1 MRSLTR
7 PAVVAAALAL
17 AALQA
22 AGGAHAEK
30 ADKDKPTEIESN
42 RMMSDEARR
51 MSIFEGSVVLTK
63 GTLVVRADR
72 LVVRQDADG
81 FQHVTAT
88 GNPVRFR
95 QKADAK
101 GGKEGA
107 WIDGE
112 AMRMEIDE
120 REDKVQLFDN
130 ARVSRD
136 KDVVRG
142 NYIFLDQRSGF
153 YSVTGGTDAPQGRV
167 RAVLQPKKAPAA
179 KAPPSPAP
187 GAAPAPA
194 PAAK

>member
-1 MRSLTR
+1 MRSRNL
-7 PAVVAAALAL
+7 PAVARAVAAAIVV

-22 AGGAHAEK
+22 PLSAHAEK

-51 MSIFEGSVVLTK
+51 MSIFEGNVVLTK
-63 GTLVVRADR
+63 GTLVVHADR

-95 QKADAK
+95 QRADSK
-101 GGKEGA
+101 DGKEGA
-107 WIDGE
+107 WIEGE
-112 AMRMEIDE
+112 AKRMEFDE
-120 REDKVQLFDN
+120 RDDKLELFDN

-142 NYIFLDQRSGF
+142 NYISLDQRSGF
-153 YSVTGGTDAPQGRV
+153 YSVTGGVDAPQGRV
-167 RAVLQPKKAPAA
+167 RAVLQPKKEPPVAAPGA
-179 KAPPSPAP
+179 SPAP
-187 GAAPAPA
+187 GA
-194 PAAK
+194 K

>member
-1 MRSLTR
+1 MRSRKHLT
-7 PAVVAAALAL
+7 ALAAALAL

-22 AGGAHAEK
+22 AGDARAEK

-51 MSIFEGSVVLTK
+51 MSIFEGAVVLTK

-95 QKADAK
+95 QKADSK
-101 GGKEGA
+101 DGKEGA
-107 WIDGE
+107 WIEGE

-167 RAVLQPKKAPAA
+167 RAVLQPKKAPS
-179 KAPPSPAP
+179 SPAP
-187 GAAPAPA
+187 ATPPA

>member
-1 MRSLTR
+1 MKSRSLLALAR
-7 PAVVAAALAL
+7 AFAAAIAL

-22 AGGAHAEK
+22 PPNAYAEK

-51 MSIFEGSVVLTK
+51 MSIFEGNVVLTK
-63 GTLVVRADR
+63 GTLVVHADR

-95 QKADAK
+95 QRADSK
-101 GGKEGA
+101 DGKEGA
-107 WIDGE
+107 WIEGE
-112 AMRMEIDE
+112 AKRMEFDE
-120 REDKVQLFDN
+120 REDKLELFDD

-142 NYIFLDQRSGF
+142 NYISLDQRSGF
-153 YSVTGGTDAPQGRV
+153 YSVTGGADAPQGRV
-167 RAVLQPKKAPAA
+167 RAVLKPKTEPPAA
-179 KAPPSPAP
+179 APGTSPAP
-187 GAAPAPA
+187 GA
-194 PAAK
+194 K

>member
-1 MRSLTR
+1 MRSRRYLAAR
-7 PAVVAAALAL
+7 AFAAALAL

-22 AGGAHAEK
+22 QHGARAEK
-30 ADKDKPTEIESN
+30 ADKNKPTEIESN

-63 GTLVVRADR
+63 GTLVVHADR
-72 LVVRQDADG
+72 LVVHQDADG
-81 FQHVTAT
+81 FQHVSAT

-95 QKADAK
+95 QRADSK
-101 GGKEGA
+101 DGKEGA
-107 WIDGE
+107 WIEGE
-112 AMRMEIDE
+112 AMRMEIDQ
-120 REDKVQLFDN
+120 RDDKVELFDN

-153 YSVTGGTDAPQGRV
+153 YSVTGGADAPQGRV
-167 RAVLQPKKAPAA
+167 RAVLQPTKPQ
-179 KAPPSPAP
+179 PSPAP
-187 GAAPAPA
+187 AVPST

>member
-1 MRSLTR
+1 MTSRNRVAAARVL
-7 PAVVAAALAL
+7 AAALAAA

-22 AGGAHAEK
+22 PPSAHAEK
-30 ADKDKPTEIESN
+30 ADQDKPTEIESN

-51 MSIFEGSVVLTK
+51 MSVFEGKVVLTK
-63 GTLVVRADR
+63 GTLVVHADR

-95 QKADAK
+95 QRADSN
-101 GGKEGA
+101 GGKPGA
-107 WIDGE
+107 WIEGE
-112 AMRMEIDE
+112 AMRVEIDQ
-120 REDKVQLFDN
+120 RENKVELFDN

-153 YSVTGGTDAPQGRV
+153 YSVTGGADTPQGRV
-167 RAVLQPKKAPAA
+167 RAVLQPTKEF
-179 KAPPSPAP
+179 SPAVP
-187 GAAPAPA
+187 GASPA

>member
-1 MRSLTR
+1 MRSRRNL
-7 PAVVAAALAL
+7 AVRAFAAALAL

-22 AGGAHAEK
+22 QHGARAEK
-30 ADKDKPTEIESN
+30 ADKNKPTEIESN

-63 GTLVVRADR
+63 GTLVVHADR
-72 LVVRQDADG
+72 LVVHQDADG

-88 GNPVRFR
+88 GKPVRFR
-95 QKADAK
+95 QKADSK
-101 GGKEGA
+101 DGKEGA
-107 WIDGE
+107 WIEGE

-120 REDKVQLFDN
+120 RDDKLELFDD

-153 YSVTGGTDAPQGRV
+153 YSVTGGADAPQGRV
-167 RAVLQPKKAPAA
+167 RAVLQPTNPQ
-179 KAPPSPAP
+179 SS
-187 GAAPAPA
+187 PA
-194 PAAK
+194 PAAPPAPAGK

>member
-1 MRSLTR
+1 MISRSLLALAR
-7 PAVVAAALAL
+7 AFAAAIAL

-22 AGGAHAEK
+22 PPNAYAEK

-51 MSIFEGSVVLTK
+51 MSIFEGNVVLTK
-63 GTLVVRADR
+63 GTLVVHADR

-95 QKADAK
+95 QRADSK
-101 GGKEGA
+101 DGKEGA
-107 WIDGE
+107 WIEGE
-112 AMRMEIDE
+112 AKRMEFDE
-120 REDKVQLFDN
+120 REGKLELFDD

-142 NYIFLDQRSGF
+142 NYISLDQRSGF
-153 YSVTGGTDAPQGRV
+153 YSVTGGADAPQGRV
-167 RAVLQPKKAPAA
+167 RAVLQPKTEPPAA
-179 KAPPSPAP
+179 APGASPAP
-187 GAAPAPA
+187 GA
-194 PAAK
+194 K

>member
-1 MRSLTR
+1 MNTR
-7 PAVVAAALAL
+7 KRLAVARALAAALAV
-17 AALQA
+17 AALLA
-22 AGGAHAEK
+22 PPSARAEK
-30 ADKDKPTEIESN
+30 ADKNKPTEIESN
-42 RMMSDEARR
+42 RMLSDEARR
-51 MSIFEGSVVLTK
+51 MSVFEGNVVLTK
-63 GTLVVRADR
+63 GTLVLHADR

-95 QKADAK
+95 QRADSK
-101 GGKEGA
+101 DGKQGA
-107 WIDGE
+107 WIEGE
-112 AMRMEIDE
+112 AKRMEINE
-120 REDKVQLFDN
+120 REDKVELFDS

-167 RAVLQPKKAPAA
+167 RAVLQPTKE
-179 KAPPSPAP
+179 PSPVAP
-187 GAAPAPA
+187 GASPA

>member
-1 MRSLTR
+1 MRPR
-7 PAVVAAALAL
+7 IRAAALAAAFAL
-17 AALQA
+17 AGLQA
-22 AGGAHAEK
+22 AGSAHAEK

-51 MSIFEGSVVLTK
+51 MSIFEGDVVLTK

-72 LVVRQDADG
+72 LVVRQDVDG

-101 GGKEGA
+101 DGKPGA
-107 WIDGE
+107 LIEGE

-153 YSVTGGTDAPQGRV
+153 YSVTGGADAPQGRV
-167 RAVLQPKKAPAA
+167 RAVLQPKKSPPA
-179 KAPPSPAP
+179 KATPSPAP

-194 PAAK
+194 AK

>member
-1 MRSLTR
+1 MKPRNRL
-7 PAVVAAALAL
+7 AVARALAAALAL

-22 AGGAHAEK
+22 PPSARAEK

-63 GTLVVRADR
+63 GTLVVHADR

-88 GNPVRFR
+88 GDPVRFR
-95 QKADAK
+95 QKADARD
-101 GGKEGA
+101 GKPGA
-107 WIDGE
+107 WIEGE
-112 AMRMEIDE
+112 AKRVEIDE
-120 REDKVQLFDN
+120 RADKVELFDD

-142 NYIFLDQRSGF
+142 NYISLDQRSGF
-153 YSVTGGTDAPQGRV
+153 YSVTGGADAPQGRV
-167 RAVLQPKKAPAA
+167 RAVLQPKNEPSAA
-179 KAPPSPAP
+179 AP
-187 GAAPAPA
+187 GASPA

>member
-1 MRSLTR
+1 MRSRSLL
-7 PAVVAAALAL
+7 AVGRAIAAALAL
-17 AALQA
+17 AGLQA
-22 AGGAHAEK
+22 PPRAYAEK

-42 RMMSDEARR
+42 RMMSDEARQ
-51 MSIFEGSVVLTK
+51 MSIFEGNVVLTK
-63 GTLVVRADR
+63 GTLVVHADR

-95 QKADAK
+95 QRADSK
-101 GGKEGA
+101 DGKEGS

-112 AMRMEIDE
+112 AKRMEFDE
-120 REDKVQLFDN
+120 RDDKLELIDD

-153 YSVTGGTDAPQGRV
+153 YSVTGGADTPQGRV
-167 RAVLQPKKAPAA
+167 RAVLQPKKEPPAA
-179 KAPPSPAP
+179 AP
-187 GAAPAPA
+187 GASPA

>member
-1 MRSLTR
+1 MRSRNLL
-7 PAVVAAALAL
+7 AVARAVAAAIAL

-22 AGGAHAEK
+22 PPSAHAEK

-51 MSIFEGSVVLTK
+51 MSIFEGNVVLTK
-63 GTLVVRADR
+63 GTLVVHADR

-95 QKADAK
+95 QRADSK
-101 GGKEGA
+101 DGKEGA

-112 AMRMEIDE
+112 AKRMEFDE
-120 REDKVQLFDN
+120 REDKLELFDN

-142 NYIFLDQRSGF
+142 NYISLDQRSGF
-153 YSVTGGTDAPQGRV
+153 YSVTGGAGAPQGRV
-167 RAVLQPKKAPAA
+167 RAVLQPKKEPPAA
-179 KAPPSPAP
+179 APGASPAP
-187 GAAPAPA
+187 V
-194 PAAK
+194 AK

>member
-1 MRSLTR
+1 MRSRKLL
-7 PAVVAAALAL
+7 AVVRAISAAIAV

-22 AGGAHAEK
+22 PLSAHAEK

-63 GTLVVRADR
+63 GTLVVHADR

-95 QKADAK
+95 QRADSK
-101 GGKEGA
+101 DGKEGA
-107 WIDGE
+107 WIEGE
-112 AMRMEIDE
+112 AKRMEFDE
-120 REDKVQLFDN
+120 RDDKLELFDN

-142 NYIFLDQRSGF
+142 NYISLDQRSGF
-153 YSVTGGTDAPQGRV
+153 YSVTGGADAPQGRV
-167 RAVLQPKKAPAA
+167 RAVLQPKKEPAA
-179 KAPPSPAP
+179 AAPGASPAP
-187 GAAPAPA
+187 GA
-194 PAAK
+194 K

>member
-1 MRSLTR
+1 MRARKHL
-7 PAVVAAALAL
+7 AALAAALAL

-22 AGGAHAEK
+22 AGSAHAEK

-88 GNPVRFR
+88 GDPVRFR
-95 QKADAK
+95 QKADSK
-101 GGKEGA
+101 DGREGA

-120 REDKVQLFDN
+120 REDKVQLFDR

-142 NYIFLDQRSGF
+142 NYIFLDERSGF
-153 YSVTGGTDAPQGRV
+153 FSVSGGADTPQGRV
-167 RAVLQPKKAPAA
+167 RAVLQPKTPTAPS
-179 KAPPSPAP
+179 APGASPAP
-187 GAAPAPA
+187 AQ
-194 PAAK
+194 K

>member
-1 MRSLTR
+1 MRSRNLL
-7 PAVVAAALAL
+7 AVVRAIAAAISV

-22 AGGAHAEK
+22 PLSAHAEK

-63 GTLVVRADR
+63 GTLVVHADR

-95 QKADAK
+95 QRADSK
-101 GGKEGA
+101 DGKEGA
-107 WIDGE
+107 WIEGE
-112 AMRMEIDE
+112 AKRMEFDE
-120 REDKVQLFDN
+120 RDDKLELFDN

-142 NYIFLDQRSGF
+142 NYISLDQRSGF
-153 YSVTGGTDAPQGRV
+153 YSVTGGADAPQGRV
-167 RAVLQPKKAPAA
+167 RAVLQPKKEPPAA
-179 KAPPSPAP
+179 ATGASPAP
-187 GAAPAPA
+187 GA
-194 PAAK
+194 K

>member
-1 MRSLTR
+1 MRSRSLL
-7 PAVVAAALAL
+7 AVARAIAAALAL
-17 AALQA
+17 AAMQSA
-22 AGGAHAEK
+22 YAEK

-51 MSIFEGSVVLTK
+51 MSIFEGDVVLTK
-63 GTLVVRADR
+63 GTLVVHADR

-95 QKADAK
+95 QRADSK
-101 GGKEGA
+101 DGKPGA

-112 AMRMEIDE
+112 AKRIEFDE
-120 REDKVQLFDN
+120 REDKLELFDD

-153 YSVTGGTDAPQGRV
+153 YSVSGGTEAPQGRV
-167 RAVLQPKKAPAA
+167 RAVLQPKNEPPAA
-179 KAPPSPAP
+179 AP
-187 GAAPAPA
+187 GGSPA

>member
-1 MRSLTR
+1 MRSRIRL
-7 PAVVAAALAL
+7 AVVAAALAL

-22 AGGAHAEK
+22 AGDAHAEK

-153 YSVTGGTDAPQGRV
+153 YSVTSGTDAPQGRV
-167 RAVLQPKKAPAA
+167 RAVLQPKKAPPS
-179 KAPPSPAP
+179 KAPSSPAP
-187 GAAPAPA
+187 GTAPA

>member
-1 MRSLTR
+1 MRSRRNLAAR
-7 PAVVAAALAL
+7 AFAAALAL

-22 AGGAHAEK
+22 QHGARAEK
-30 ADKDKPTEIESN
+30 ADKNKPTEIESN

-63 GTLVVRADR
+63 GTLVVHADR
-72 LVVRQDADG
+72 LVVHQDADG

-88 GNPVRFR
+88 GKPVRFR
-95 QKADAK
+95 QKADSK
-101 GGKEGA
+101 DGKEGA
-107 WIDGE
+107 WIEGE

-120 REDKVQLFDN
+120 RDDKVELFDN

-153 YSVTGGTDAPQGRV
+153 YSVTGGVDAPQGRV
-167 RAVLQPKKAPAA
+167 RAVLQPTKPQSSPAPAA
-179 KAPPSPAP
+179 P
-187 GAAPAPA
+187 PA

>member
-1 MRSLTR
+1 MRARKHL
-7 PAVVAAALAL
+7 AALAAALAL

-22 AGGAHAEK
+22 AGSAHAEK

-88 GNPVRFR
+88 GDPVRFR
-95 QKADAK
+95 QKADSK
-101 GGKEGA
+101 DGREGA

-120 REDKVQLFDN
+120 REDKVQLFDR

-153 YSVTGGTDAPQGRV
+153 YSVTGGVDAPQGRV
-167 RAVLQPKKAPAA
+167 RAVLQPKKAPPS

-194 PAAK
+194 AK

>member
-1 MRSLTR
+1 MKTR
-7 PAVVAAALAL
+7 KRLAVARALAAALAV

-22 AGGAHAEK
+22 PLSAHAEK

-42 RMMSDEARR
+42 RMLSDEARR
-51 MSIFEGSVVLTK
+51 MSVFEGNVVLTK
-63 GTLVVRADR
+63 GTLVVHADR

-95 QKADAK
+95 QRADSK
-101 GGKEGA
+101 DGKEGA
-107 WIDGE
+107 LIEGE
-112 AMRMEIDE
+112 ALRMEIDE
-120 REDKVQLFDN
+120 REDKVELFDS

-153 YSVTGGTDAPQGRV
+153 YSVTGGADAPQGRV
-167 RAVLQPKKAPAA
+167 RAV
-179 KAPPSPAP
+179 
-187 GAAPAPA
+187 
-194 PAAK
+194 